1 MVQGFCPLKV
11 EIIQFPDGIHR
22 KLFAYICWEQTEKHG
37 KICKRMKEQGRV
49 AKYAVMAK
57 KKQTKKKQILQLDKT
72 KVSLKL

>member
-11 EIIQFPDGIHR
+11 EIIQFPDGFHR

-57 KKQTKKKQILQLDKT
+57 KKQTKKNKFYSLT
-72 KVSLKL
+72 KLRQV

>member
-11 EIIQFPDGIHR
+11 EIIQFPDGFCR
-22 KLFAYICWEQTEKHG
+22 KLFVYICWEQTEKHG
-37 KICKRMKEQGRV
+37 KICKRMKGQGRV

-57 KKQTKKKQILQLDKT
+57 KKQTKKPVLQLDKT

>member
-1 MVQGFCPLKV
+1 MVQGFCPLKA
-11 EIIQFPDGIHR
+11 EIIQFPDGFRR
-22 KLFAYICWEQTEKHG
+22 KVFVYICWEQTEKHG

-57 KKQTKKKQILQLDKT
+57 KKKETKTPILQLDKT

>member
-11 EIIQFPDGIHR
+11 EIIQFPDGFHR

-49 AKYAVMAK
+49 AKYAVKAK
-57 KKQTKKKQILQLDKT
+57 KKQTKKNKFYSLT
-72 KVSLKL
+72 KLR